1 MIFIAKILSK
11 LLNDIHITIHVL
23 KKIIPIISFRLFRID
38 NRNVGHEGWPDDE
51 KLKKMSLAKTP

>member
-1 MIFIAKILSK
+1 MISIAKILSK

-23 KKIIPIISFRLFRID
+23 KKIIPIISFRLLRID

-51 KLKKMSLAKTP
+51 KFKKMSLAKTP